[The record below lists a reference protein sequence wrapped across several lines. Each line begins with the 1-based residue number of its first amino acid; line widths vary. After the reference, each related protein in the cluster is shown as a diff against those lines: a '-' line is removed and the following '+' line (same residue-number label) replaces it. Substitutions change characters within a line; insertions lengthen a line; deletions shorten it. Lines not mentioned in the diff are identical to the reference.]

1 MNQNLTGFHIQLQ
14 HQKMNWSDSGIK
26 PIRFEINNKMD
37 LFNVY
42 PVYPIEIEKAKGFKL
57 WDKQGKEYTDL
68 YGGHAVISIGHSH
81 PHYIKRIKDQLDK
94 LAFYSNSIEIPIQKE
109 LAKKL
114 GELSG
119 YEDYNLFLCNSGAEA
134 NENALKVA
142 SFETKR
148 SKILAFKGGFH
159 GRTSGAVAITD
170 NPKIIAPFNQPHEKV
185 LVDLNDIDAAE
196 KVLRNN
202 DVAAVIVEGIQGLAG
217 IYLPTQDFMTSLAAL
232 CKKYGTMLIL
242 DEVQSGY
249 GRAGEFFA
257 HQLYGIQPDIIT
269 TAKGMGNGYPIG
281 GVLINP
287 KVEAWF
293 GMLGTTFGGNHL
305 ACAAAL
311 AVLEVIENEKLVEN
325 AKNLETIQVELFS
338 KIPGVKEVRGKGL
351 MTAIEFDFPV
361 ASIRKKLVFDHGLFT
376 GSAANPN
383 VLRFLPPL
391 TITENEVKLLADC
404 LILALQEEAVS
415 NDKY

>member
-1 MNQNLTGFHIQLQ
+1 M
-14 HQKMNWSDSGIK
+14 
-26 PIRFEINNKMD
+26 NNKMD

-185 LVDLNDIDAAE
+185 LVDLNDIDAAD

-232 CKKYGTMLIL
+232 CKKHGTMLIL

-257 HQLYGIQPDIIT
+257 HQLYDIQPDIIT

-361 ASIRKKLVFDHGLFT
+361 APIRKKLVFDHGLFT

-391 TITENEVKLLADC
+391 TITETEVKLLADC

-415 NDKY
+415 NDKL